1 MTWLGQLMHDLNPAI
16 PLIPG
21 LVAAYFTYR
30 LGIKKSDREER
41 LEQINYWKER
51 AENADRTRIEA
62 ESENAELRR
71 ELKEY
76 SQKYN
81 KDKGDN

>member
-1 MTWLGQLMHDLNPAI
+1 MHDLNLVI

>member
-1 MTWLGQLMHDLNPAI
+1 MTWLGQLMHDLNLVI